1 MFLKKEKNCF
11 PLKKKVKKKDL
22 SIFYKP
28 LCQGLT
34 FNRLKWGSYS
44 AMYETP
50 TQKQVVYGWLST
62 LAPGSPGTC
71 SAWWARGYPEFCT
84 HHFSPFHFSFMYTL
98 TCINMLCSCL
108 VFTLYK
114 YNHIAHIALN
124 LIFLFNIKCLRTSLV
139 VQLLRIRLPV
149 QGHRFNPGSR
159 KIPYLLSARARA
171 LGPQLLKPACLE
183 PVLAAREAAARRRM
197 RTTGRLVPTCR
208 N

>member
-22 SIFYKP
+22 FIFYKP

-71 SAWWARGYPEFCT
+71 YVWWARGLPPFWLCHMSQEEGLSTSDPSPGTWWAAPRGTVCWQGLQGTSYPRPTEGK
-84 HHFSPFHFSFMYTL
+84 HY
-98 TCINMLCSCL
+98 
-108 VFTLYK
+108 
-114 YNHIAHIALN
+114 
-124 LIFLFNIKCLRTSLV
+124 
-139 VQLLRIRLPV
+139 PV
-149 QGHRFNPGSR
+149 TRGKQGHYKKR
-159 KIPYLLSARARA
+159 KL
-171 LGPQLLKPACLE
+171 
-183 PVLAAREAAARRRM
+183 
-197 RTTGRLVPTCR
+197 
-208 N
+208 